1 MTKLD
6 LNLYSQKEKEFHQ
19 SRIDIIETVYR
30 VKGGHLG
37 GSLSVIDMLSSI
49 YCFYEDYQF
58 ELILS
63 KGHCILAWIITL
75 LRVGEIE
82 KKELLSFYGEDSK
95 FGGHPKK
102 GSSKSITWSTG
113 SLGHGLSVTCGKALA
128 NPNKKFFCVLGDGE
142 LNEGSAWEALM
153 FLAQHKLKNVLVL
166 IDNNKQESL
175 AMTEEILSIES
186 LDKKIGGMKLR
197 AERINGHEI
206 NSLVEKIGGFL
217 SNNISEFPQV
227 FICDTVKGKGVSFM
241 EKVPMWHHRK
251 IKDFEYE
258 MALNE
263 LMKT

>member
-6 LNLYSQKEKEFHQ
+6 LNSYSQKEKEFSYQ

-82 KKELLSFYGEDSK
+82 KKELLSFYGENSR

-102 GSSKSITWSTG
+102 DSSKSITWSTG
-113 SLGHGLSVTCGKALA
+113 SLGHGLSVTCGKDLA
-128 NPNKKFFCVLGDGE
+128 NPNKKFFCVL
-142 LNEGSAWEALM
+142 
-153 FLAQHKLKNVLVL
+153 
-166 IDNNKQESL
+166 
-175 AMTEEILSIES
+175 
-186 LDKKIGGMKLR
+186 
-197 AERINGHEI
+197 
-206 NSLVEKIGGFL
+206 
-217 SNNISEFPQV
+217 
-227 FICDTVKGKGVSFM
+227 
-241 EKVPMWHHRK
+241 
-251 IKDFEYE
+251 
-258 MALNE
+258 
-263 LMKT
+263 